1 MCGII
6 GIIGPEQS
14 EIQGMPHWAA
24 YEVCRS
30 LMTLQHRGQDAAGIL
45 SFDNNSSMFL
55 QEKDLGLVSQVFD
68 RQKIEKLTGNM
79 AIGHTRYATAGTDDK
94 RDVQPIVTGI
104 PFGLGMVHNG
114 NILNYHSLT
123 KELKDKFQR
132 QMLTA
137 NDLEVIINYFGYFL
151 LENNC
156 GIPNKDTFRFENIRK
171 AAARLFDTIVG
182 GYAVLGMIAGKGLIA
197 LRDPKGIR
205 PLIIGVRE
213 TDGGGKA
220 YCIASETIALTCLG
234 YNYLRDV
241 APGEVVFIDT
251 SGHMQSS
258 IVRDEKEKAPCMF
271 EWVYFSG
278 AESSVDNQSVYTVRL
293 KLGERLGLKTQKA
306 IQAGEIS
313 PDVVMSVPDT
323 SRPAG
328 ISAAAMLGLPYREG
342 LIKNRYIARSFIMN
356 SQEKRDAAVELKLS
370 PILSEISGKNIFM
383 IDDSIVRSTTSK
395 KIVAMLKK
403 YGAKE
408 VVFGVTCPP
417 IRYPCYYGIDF
428 PDPSTLVAND
438 KSVDDIAKWLDVKK
452 VIYLDEEDLR
462 LATGHSKLCMAC
474 VNNKYPTEI
483 TEGDHFSRERKKSRN
498 CS

>member
-6 GIIGPEQS
+6 GIIGSDQS
-14 EIQGMPHWAA
+14 ETQDMPYWAA

-45 SFDNNSSMFL
+45 SFDNNSNMFL
-55 QEKDLGLVSQVFD
+55 QEKNLGLVSQVFD

-114 NILNYHSLT
+114 NILNYHSLK

-137 NDLEVIINYFGYFL
+137 NDLEVIINYFGQFL
-151 LENNC
+151 LENNS
-156 GIPNKDTFRFENIRK
+156 GIPDKNTFRFENIRK
-171 AAARLFDTIVG
+171 AASRLFDTVVG
-182 GYAVLGMIAGKGLIA
+182 GYAVLGLIAGQGLVA
-197 LRDPKGIR
+197 MRDPKGIR
-205 PLIIGVRE
+205 PLTIGVKK
-213 TDGGGKA
+213 TTGGGKA

-241 APGEVVFIDT
+241 APGEVIFIDT
-251 SGHMQSS
+251 SGNMQSAV
-258 IVRDEKEKAPCMF
+258 VREEKEKAPCMF

-278 AESSVDNQSVYTVRL
+278 AESSIDDQSVYGVRL
-293 KLGERLGLKTQKA
+293 KLGERLGLKAQKA
-306 IQAGEIS
+306 IQSGEIS

-328 ISAAAMLGLPYREG
+328 ISVADMLGLPYREG

-370 PILSEISGKNIFM
+370 PILSEIEGKNIFM

-428 PDPSTLVAND
+428 PDPTKLIAND

-474 VNNKYPTEI
+474 INNKYPTEV
-483 TEGDHFSRERKKSRN
+483 TEGVHFSRERKKTRA